1 MGVESLRWILKALMG
16 MNGLEWVWMTSDECG
31 WPEMDE
37 EGLKWL

>member
-1 MGVESLRWILKALMG
+1 MGVEGLRWILKALMG
-16 MNGLEWVWMTSDECG
+16 MNDLEWVWITSDECG